1 MPLAPK
7 PTPEQYEQL
16 LLPRSLWYTL
26 KSSYD
31 CDKYR
36 VMKGKREMPGT
47 HPAGKGRREQCGPT
61 PRVKIKWPGVY
72 RRVCS
77 TCGAVYWY
85 KLEQTQAYGVLR
97 FKWISQ
103 EEAIQWL
110 EENEKKDVQPDQ
122 ETS

>member
-7 PTPEQYEQL
+7 PTEEQYEQL

-36 VMKGKREMPGT
+36 VMKGKREMPGS
-47 HPAGKGRREQCGPT
+47 HLDAKGRRVQCGPN

-77 TCGAVYWY
+77 TCGSVYWY
-85 KLEQTQAYGVLR
+85 KLEQTQVYGVLR

-103 EEAIQWL
+103 EEAMQWL
-110 EENEKKDVQPDQ
+110 EENEKNDVQQD
-122 ETS
+122 